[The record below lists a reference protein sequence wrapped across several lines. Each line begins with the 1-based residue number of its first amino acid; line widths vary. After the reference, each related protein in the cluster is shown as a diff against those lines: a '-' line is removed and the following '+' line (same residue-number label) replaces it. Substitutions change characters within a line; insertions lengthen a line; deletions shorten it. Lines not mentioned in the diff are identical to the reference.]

1 VVELL
6 ATTDP
11 VRLSYLR
18 AVLNDAGI
26 ETFAFDT
33 AMPVPSAF
41 PVRLMVQDEDEA
53 AARRILAVHD
63 EG

>member
-6 ATTDP
+6 TTTDP

-18 AVLNDAGI
+18 AVLHDAHI
-26 ETFAFDT
+26 EPFAFDT
-33 AMPVPSAF
+33 ASPSPSAI
-41 PVRLMVQDEDEA
+41 PIRLMVAEEDEA